1 MGDSS
6 SASRVATNFNI
17 ANTNEVR
24 TERPFDT
31 YSIFDDIGCVH
42 VLYPILPKPIFSMT
56 QKSCEKKEA
65 NGKIKEFNISFQF
78 IQFWSIDKE
87 SIYGIH

>member
-42 VLYPILPKPIFSMT
+42 VLYPILPKPIFFNDTKIM
-56 QKSCEKKEA
+56 QKKRSEWKNK
-65 NGKIKEFNISFQF
+65 GV
-78 IQFWSIDKE
+78 
-87 SIYGIH
+87 

>member
-56 QKSCEKKEA
+56 QKSCKKKKRMEK
-65 NGKIKEFNISFQF
+65 
-78 IQFWSIDKE
+78 
-87 SIYGIH
+87 